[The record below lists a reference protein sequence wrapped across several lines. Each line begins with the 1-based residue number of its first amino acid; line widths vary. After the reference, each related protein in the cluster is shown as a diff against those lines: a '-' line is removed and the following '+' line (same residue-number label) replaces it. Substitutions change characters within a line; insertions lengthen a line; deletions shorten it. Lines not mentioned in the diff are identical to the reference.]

1 MALEMGLWRADGY
14 KLARVF
20 EQVTAAVGLDD

>member
-14 KLARVF
+14 KLARIF
-20 EQVTAAVGLDD
+20 EQVTATFGLND